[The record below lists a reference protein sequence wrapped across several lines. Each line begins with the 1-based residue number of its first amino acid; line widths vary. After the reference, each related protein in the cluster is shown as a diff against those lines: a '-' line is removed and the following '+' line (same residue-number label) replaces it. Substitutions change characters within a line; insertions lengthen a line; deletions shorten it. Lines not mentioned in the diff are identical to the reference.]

1 MKFARSPIVAL
12 AFATLAVAQI
22 QAVPIIEE
30 IAPGSK
36 ECTDAANKE
45 CRTAAQAA
53 SHIASG
59 MTTHGIYHVNEM
71 AAVISLMA
79 FESVDF
85 KYKTNQVPGRPG
97 QGTANMQMAEFNLKY
112 AKSIDKV
119 KGEVANIQSV
129 DGLSDDELNRIRSLV
144 ITDDYNFGS
153 GPWFLTTQ
161 CESSVRQE
169 LRANIDQGFSAY
181 MGCVGVE
188 VSAERTAYLDRAKKA
203 FGIK

>member
-1 MKFARSPIVAL
+1 MKFARSSFLVPV
-12 AFATLAVAQI
+12 FATLVVAQLS
-22 QAVPIIEE
+22 AVPIVEE

-36 ECTDAANKE
+36 QCTDASNKE
-45 CRTAAQAA
+45 CRTAEQAA
-53 SHIASG
+53 PFIASG
-59 MTTHGIYHVNEM
+59 MTRYGIYSVNEM

-97 QGTANMQMAEFNLKY
+97 QGTANMQMAAYNLKY

-119 KGEVANIQSV
+119 KGQVADINSV

-144 ITDDYNFGS
+144 TPDEYNFAS

-161 CESSVRQE
+161 CEDSVRQE
-169 LRANIDQGFSAY
+169 LRANVDQGFAAY

-203 FGIK
+203 FGIQ